1 MLINKNKSSISMN
14 ENNQKE
20 RTGKDLIMDLM
31 KLLIPFALV
40 YLIYILIM

>member
-1 MLINKNKSSISMN
+1 MN

-31 KLLIPFALV
+31 KLLIPFIIV
-40 YLIYILIM
+40 YLIYLIFM